1 MYKFF
6 LYILDFQFS
15 QIVVLCFRT
24 LSISP
29 FLEHPS
35 FVFFVPG
42 YTLAEGVP
50 FYPGVYKRFPP
61 ESLKS
66 VPSGLGAFPMI
77 TGCFHGFKDKELK
90 SALNQFHCCV
100 KGCHGCCP
108 LNPAESGYFLQKRQG
123 QEQQRYS
130 KVPFNHLVF
139 GGGLSPPL
147 TGCLSPFLL
156 SLSKCLL
163 SQE

>member
-1 MYKFF
+1 
-6 LYILDFQFS
+6 
-15 QIVVLCFRT
+15 
-24 LSISP
+24 
-29 FLEHPS
+29 
-35 FVFFVPG
+35 
-42 YTLAEGVP
+42 
-50 FYPGVYKRFPP
+50 
-61 ESLKS
+61 
-66 VPSGLGAFPMI
+66 MI

-139 GGGLSPPL
+139 GVWTQPTTYWLPFTLSSFSFQMSALP
-147 TGCLSPFLL
+147 GVNA
-156 SLSKCLL
+156 
-163 SQE
+163 E